1 VASHAARLSPGDLDA
16 IGDRLRD
23 IGLEGRRLRAKL
35 TDQVQRYGPLA
46 APHYQIS
53 LGETG
58 LRLERIKAPVVE
70 TVSPIQS
77 SLQQW
82 DRLAE

>member
-1 VASHAARLSPGDLDA
+1 MPHPSLGDLDA
-16 IGDRLRD
+16 DCDRLRD
-23 IGLEGRRLRAKL
+23 IGVEARRLRAKL

-58 LRLERIKAPVVE
+58 LRLEKIKTPAIE
-70 TVSPIQS
+70 TASLVGS
-77 SLQQW
+77 SLQLW
-82 DRLAE
+82 DRFAE